1 MDMSFALFMDGDFS
15 EQTGKIIT
23 LVVTFIS
30 MGIGF
35 TLIPLLP
42 TPLPFIVAFLVA
54 WATYKDKWYGMMS
67 GSLLIS
73 LGLIYHL
80 SRIGFFQIFQ
90 GPLQKIVIL
99 SFIIAPFIICPAMAT
114 DNLQLIAMNMGII
127 AVSLLFFRSTFYLAI
142 PLILVFATIYKGR
155 GIAFTFIYY
164 TFLSL
169 PLQIIQYLKTFQ
181 EGVFPPLYTPLNL
194 VFSDIQG
201 ALSYINVDELAKV
214 GSSISEIFFTR
225 GFERYVTEVPPSII
239 EAFSTYLKTDFVDF
253 IHSFTIPASSAP
265 LYIKETFMEFVSQHI
280 PTYSESI
287 LPYYVETTL
296 PRFFMGALDYN
307 MQLALPSV
315 GDGVLATQIQ
325 EQFPLYLNHVFQ
337 AYFSEA
343 VRQLVNSVPGMV
355 FFMIIMAG
363 FISAIALLN
372 MNMPSPVQKTVIPG
386 RYVDVLVYLL
396 PIVAAAITNLIFFM
410 AIDRLQT
417 PLAFQASVSQT
428 ILLNSTVFTVLF
440 SAPVSFSK
448 YLLDLR
454 EVKDVRSK
462 ALEDECDIQL
472 EKLRRYVSLI
482 GRMRSPVPD
491 NFIELKTRMLIAQDE
506 VRDIKRGAMGAT
518 DLKEID
524 ESLRRIYNGL
534 KDDVD
539 NFEAQFDIALREYYI
554 KTKFEYL
561 EAAGEII
568 ELGLD
573 VEAPVQL
580 WEDME
585 VSLEVKLEYIEGI
598 VASGRQLVEELI
610 DTSDKIYEIIS
621 SLFEPTL
628 PKDSATL
635 MISREKIDED
645 EPWVI
650 IDAILVSLKNWERQ
664 YGADILN
671 ATKPIVDSVET
682 IIQLSKRRG
691 SLTSLLGDRYEE
703 IRELAESIEER
714 SLAPDDENLKVLK
727 VILIRDTILSTV
739 EVVGEIIGIL
749 YYHIK
754 DLEFNIGL
762 LLPREDYEW
771 NRNLTLTERMNQSLE
786 VINNYEHYRID
797 EIINHLYRVL
807 SYIDEAVETIEYYNE
822 RKEMLLNYPVFEK
835 KIGRIIGEK
844 GEVKLD
850 ELGVAE
856 RYGREYLKMYHRT
869 TTSPLLLEET
879 ADSLRRR
886 GDG

>member
-1 MDMSFALFMDGDFS
+1 MDGDFS
-15 EQTGKIIT
+15 EQTGRVIT
-23 LVVTFIS
+23 LVVTFVS

-80 SRIGFFQIFQ
+80 SRIGFFQIFP

-99 SFIIAPFIICPAMAT
+99 SFIISPFIICPAMAT
-114 DNLQLIAMNMGII
+114 DNLQLIAMNIGII
-127 AVSLLFFRSTFYLAI
+127 AVSLLFFKSTFYLAI
-142 PLILVFATIYKGR
+142 PLILVFATIYKGK
-155 GIAFTFIYY
+155 GIAFTFVYY
-164 TFLSL
+164 IFLSL

-181 EGVFPPLYTPLNL
+181 EGIFPPLYTPLNL

-201 ALSYINVDELAKV
+201 ALSYINMDELAKV
-214 GSSISEIFFTR
+214 GSSISEIFFSR
-225 GFERYVTEVPPSII
+225 GFERYIPEVPSYIN
-239 EAFSTYLKTDFVDF
+239 ETFSNYLRTEFF
-253 IHSFTIPASSAP
+253 EYASTSSPPPSSAP
-265 LYIKETFMEFVSQHI
+265 LYIKEAFMEVVGQYI
-280 PTYSESI
+280 PTYSDSI
-287 LPYYVETTL
+287 LPKYIHETL
-296 PRFFMGALDYN
+296 PDFFHSTIN
-307 MQLALPSV
+307 HTVQHALPTMKPKEVSDIV
-315 GDGVLATQIQ
+315 VNT
-325 EQFPLYLNHVFQ
+325 FPDYVNHVFQ
-337 AYFSEA
+337 EYFRE
-343 VRQLVNSVPGMV
+343 VITQLVNSVPGMI
-355 FFMIIMAG
+355 FFMVIMAG
-363 FISAIALLN
+363 FISIIALLN
-372 MNMPSPVQKTVIPG
+372 MNLPSPVQKSVIPG

-396 PIVAAAITNLIFFM
+396 PIFVAAITNLTFFT

-417 PLAFQASVSQT
+417 PLAFHATVNQA
-428 ILLNSTVFTVLF
+428 IIMNSTIFTVLF

-448 YLLDLR
+448 YILDLR
-454 EVKDVRSK
+454 EVKDVRSES
-462 ALEDECDIQL
+462 LGNECDLQL
-472 EKLRRYVSLI
+472 EKLRRYVALI
-482 GRMRSPVPD
+482 SRMRSPVPD
-491 NFIELKTRMLIAQDE
+491 NFIELRTRMLIAQDE
-506 VRDIKRGAMGAT
+506 VCEIKRNAERAKE
-518 DLKEID
+518 LKDID
-524 ESLRRIYNGL
+524 ESIRRIYNGL

-539 NFEAQFDIALREYYI
+539 SFESQFDIALREYYI

-573 VEAPVQL
+573 VDAPVQL

-585 VSLEVKLEYIEGI
+585 VSLEVKLNYIEGI
-598 VASGRQLVEELI
+598 VASGRELVEELI

-635 MISREKIDED
+635 MISREKLDED

-650 IDAILVSLKNWERQ
+650 IDAILVSLKNWEKQ

-682 IIQLSKRRG
+682 IVQLSKRRG

-739 EVVGEIIGIL
+739 EVVGKIIGIL

-771 NRNLTLTERMNQSLE
+771 NKNLTLTERMNQSLE
-786 VINNYEHYRID
+786 VINNYEQYRID

-835 KIGRIIGEK
+835 KISRILKEK

-850 ELGVAE
+850 ELGAAE

-869 TTSPLLLEET
+869 TYSPLQLEET

-886 GDG
+886 RNA

>member
-1 MDMSFALFMDGDFS
+1 MDGDFS
-15 EQTGKIIT
+15 EQTGRVIT
-23 LVVTFIS
+23 LVVTFVS

-80 SRIGFFQIFQ
+80 SRIGFFQIFP
-90 GPLQKIVIL
+90 GPLQKVVIL
-99 SFIIAPFIICPAMAT
+99 SFIIAPFIICPAMVT
-114 DNLQLIAMNMGII
+114 NNLQLIAMNMGII
-127 AVSLLFFRSTFYLAI
+127 AVSLLFFKSTFYLAI
-142 PLILVFATIYKGR
+142 PLILVFATIYKGK
-155 GIAFTFIYY
+155 GIAFTFVYY
-164 TFLSL
+164 IFLSL

-181 EGVFPPLYTPLNL
+181 KGVFPPLYTPLDL

-201 ALSYINVDELAKV
+201 ALSYINMDELAKV

-225 GFERYVTEVPPSII
+225 GFERYFTGTPSSIN
-239 EAFSTYLKTDFVDF
+239 ETFSLYLKTDF
-253 IHSFTIPASSAP
+253 INYTRTNPLPPSSAP
-265 LYIKETFMEFVSQHI
+265 LYIKEAFMEVVSQNI
-280 PTYSESI
+280 PTYSDSI
-287 LPYYVETTL
+287 LPRFIHETL
-296 PRFFMGALDYN
+296 PQFYLDAIDI
-307 MQLALPSV
+307 QTRIALPMMNHGNV
-315 GDGVLATQIQ
+315 TRIVVDTYPDYV
-325 EQFPLYLNHVFQ
+325 NHVFQ
-337 AYFSEA
+337 EYFREA
-343 VRQLVNSVPGMV
+343 ITQLVNSVPGIV
-355 FFMIIMAG
+355 FFMVIMAG
-363 FISAIALLN
+363 FISALALLN
-372 MNMPSPVQKTVIPG
+372 MSLPSPVQKSVIPG
-386 RYVDVLVYLL
+386 RYVDLLVYVL
-396 PIVAAAITNLIFFM
+396 PIFVAAITNLTFFT

-417 PLAFQASVSQT
+417 PLAFQATVNQA
-428 ILLNSTVFTVLF
+428 IIVNSTIFTVLF

-448 YLLDLR
+448 YLIDLR
-454 EVKDVRSK
+454 EVKDVRSES
-462 ALEDECDIQL
+462 LGEECDLQL
-472 EKLRRYVSLI
+472 EKLSRYISLI
-482 GRMRSPVPD
+482 SRMRSPVPD
-491 NFIELKTRMLIAQDE
+491 NFIELRTRMLIAQDE
-506 VRDIKRGAMGAT
+506 VGEIKRNAEGAKE
-518 DLKEID
+518 LKDID
-524 ESLRRIYNGL
+524 ESIRRIYNGL

-539 NFEAQFDIALREYYI
+539 SFEAQFDIALREYYI
-554 KTKFEYL
+554 KTKFQYL
-561 EAAGEII
+561 EAAGEVI

-585 VSLEVKLEYIEGI
+585 VSLEVKLDYIEGI
-598 VASGRQLVEELI
+598 VASGKELVEELI

-650 IDAILVSLKNWERQ
+650 IDAILVSLKNWEKQ
-664 YGADILN
+664 YGADIVN

-691 SLTSLLGDRYEE
+691 SLTNLLGDRYEE

-739 EVVGEIIGIL
+739 EVVGKIIGIL

-762 LLPREDYEW
+762 LLPRDDYEW

-835 KIGRIIGEK
+835 KIGRILEEK
-844 GEVKLD
+844 GEVKLG

-869 TTSPLLLEET
+869 TYSPLLLEET

-886 GDG
+886 GNA